1 MQNRDQS
8 LLLEELQG
16 IQPGTPEYFAV
27 QRNVIQENAL
37 LNRCYKIWYDCI
49 ERDLKSVSV
58 SRPVFLEL
66 GSGGSF
72 LKDRFPELIT
82 SDVVAGVADRVIDAR
97 QIPFEDSSLA
107 GMALTH
113 AFHHIPDVH
122 KFLSE
127 ARRTLVPGGVVS
139 MIEVAHTPFAK
150 WIFGNFHPEPFNDRV
165 CEWSFSSSSN
175 MLDANQALSWIVF
188 FRDAPLFAKEFPELV
203 LEEVGFLPWLS
214 YLLSGGVTRK
224 KWFPDFLTPF
234 VIWADTLLK
243 PLDRFFALHWSMRV
257 RKINSRGIPSD
268 PG

>member
-1 MQNRDQS
+1 MQNRDQA

-16 IQPGTPEYFAV
+16 IKPGTPEYFAV
-27 QRNVIQENAL
+27 QRSVIQESAL
-37 LNRCYKIWYDCI
+37 LNRCYKIWYDRI
-49 ERDLKSVSV
+49 EHDLKSVPV
-58 SRPVFLEL
+58 ARPVFLEL

-72 LKDRFPELIT
+72 LKDRIPGLIT

-97 QIPFEDSSLA
+97 KIPFENSSLA

-113 AFHHIPDVH
+113 AFHHIPDVRE
-122 KFLSE
+122 FLSE

-150 WIFGNFHPEPFNDRV
+150 WIFGAFHPEPFDDKVR
-165 CEWSFSSSSN
+165 EWSFSSTSN

-188 FRDAPLFAKEFPELV
+188 FRDASVFAKEFPELV
-203 LEEVGFLPWLS
+203 LEEVRFLPWLY

-224 KWFPDFLTPF
+224 KWFPDFLTPL
-234 VIWADTLLK
+234 VILTDILLK

-257 RKINSRGIPSD
+257 RKIT
-268 PG
+268 